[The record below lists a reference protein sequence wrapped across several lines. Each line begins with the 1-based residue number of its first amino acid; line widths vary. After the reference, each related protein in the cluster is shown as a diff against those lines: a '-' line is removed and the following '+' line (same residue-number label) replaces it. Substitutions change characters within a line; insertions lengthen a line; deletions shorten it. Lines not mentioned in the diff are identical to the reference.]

1 MNNTATQDGS
11 HCDTLRRSFSLLER
25 YGGTKGKQNGTAVQ
39 RRTFPL
45 RCLFALCTSLLP
57 LCRRCAVSA
66 LCCLVC
72 VSVFARFTYIF
83 NFWFSTFFAFILFS
97 SRPLTL
103 KHRRAFAH
111 LQHGDCNQTRP
122 QHNRPMYLTYFHPL
136 LCDSAV
142 GDIAPSARCA
152 SMAAAEAASCGHCTT
167 NSSTTG

>member
-1 MNNTATQDGS
+1 MAHTATHSDDQFHFSSDMEERRGS
-11 HCDTLRRSFSLLER
+11 RTELQFSAARFRSAASSPSARPSCRFAAAALSR
-25 YGGTKGKQNGTAVQ
+25 
-39 RRTFPL
+39 
-45 RCLFALCTSLLP
+45 LFAAWFVSL
-57 LCRRCAVSA
+57 R
-66 LCCLVC
+66 
-72 VSVFARFTYIF
+72 FARFTYIF
-83 NFWFSTFFAFILFS
+83 NFWFSTFVAFIVFS